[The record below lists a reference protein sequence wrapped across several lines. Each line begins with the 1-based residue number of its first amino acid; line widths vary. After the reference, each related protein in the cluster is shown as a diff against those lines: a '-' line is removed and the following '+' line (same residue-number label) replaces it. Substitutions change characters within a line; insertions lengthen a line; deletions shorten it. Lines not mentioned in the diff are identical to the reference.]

1 MSVSL
6 WVEFLAFFHRDNFIE
21 NTRKLGYNARLLKNL
36 ILSHYGEKY
45 ARIRD
50 IILGICF
57 WLECYLTFSGCS
69 VSKTKCYV
77 RFLVYVH
84 FRTR

>member
-1 MSVSL
+1 MGVSL
-6 WVEFLAFFHRDNFIE
+6 WVEFLAFFNRDNFIE
-21 NTRKLGYNARLLKNL
+21 QKKLGYNARFLKNL
-36 ILSHYGEKY
+36 IPSHYGEKY

-77 RFLVYVH
+77 RFLVDVY